1 MIKLTDTLSMSAD
14 DSQYMVGKPYTRTEK
29 GESRMT
35 LKDCKY
41 FTSVSAAL
49 RYAVDYELRAGV
61 VDGSIT
67 TMREYLAECERLYK
81 NLEDVFAG
89 AECKIIIN
97 PVSDHD
103 KLLQHESI
111 KDYLNEYVTQQ
122 QQMLSV
128 FSEQLNQNT
137 TV

>member
-14 DSQYMVGKPYTRTEK
+14 DLQYMVGKPYIRAGK

-49 RYAVDYELRAGV
+49 RYAVDYELRTGV

-81 NLEDVFAG
+81 SLEEIFTG
-89 AECKIIIN
+89 AN
-97 PVSDHD
+97 HQSGSQPR
-103 KLLQHESI
+103 
-111 KDYLNEYVTQQ
+111 
-122 QQMLSV
+122 
-128 FSEQLNQNT
+128 
-137 TV
+137 